1 MVTPMNRRSFLAMTG
16 LAGAGLLGAGSLA
29 GCGSGSGS
37 GSTYTIQFWEAFQFS
52 NESQFFTD
60 YFVTPF
66 NNTHKDI
73 QVELTLKQIQTLFPA
88 ESTALAAGSGPDI
101 IVDSIAGMLTPTDWM
116 VQC

>member
-66 NNTHKDI
+66 VMQDLRGVDGHALLERF
-73 QVELTLKQIQTLFPA
+73 VEYHNERVGKGA
-88 ESTALAAGSGPDI
+88 VGH
-101 IVDSIAGMLTPTDWM
+101 
-116 VQC
+116 